1 MLNTTQIEEVTKVY
15 NLVAKKFT
23 PDQVSVLS
31 TMLYRITQ
39 ENETKEIIEREK
51 IKLDSYEKRTAWV
64 KEKAGYKP
72 PASKPAPNPQPSQA
86 PITIKKDDD
95 FPF

>member
-1 MLNTTQIEEVTKVY
+1 MMDQKQIEEVTKVY
-15 NLVAKKFT
+15 NLVATKFT

-64 KEKAGYKP
+64 KEKAGFKL
-72 PASKPAPNPQPSQA
+72 PNQL
-86 PITIKKDDD
+86 PILNLPRIR
-95 FPF
+95 

>member
-1 MLNTTQIEEVTKVY
+1 MMDQKQIEEVTKIY
-15 NLVAKKFT
+15 NLVATKFT
-23 PDQVSVLS
+23 RDQVSVLS

-64 KEKAGYKP
+64 KEKAGFKL
-72 PASKPAPNPQPSQA
+72 PNQL
-86 PITIKKDDD
+86 PILNLPRIR
-95 FPF
+95 

>member
-1 MLNTTQIEEVTKVY
+1 MLNNAQIEEVTKVF
-15 NLVAKKFT
+15 NLVATKFT

-39 ENETKEIIEREK
+39 ENETKEIIQREK
-51 IKLDSYEKRTAWV
+51 AKLDSYEKRTAWV
-64 KEKAGYKP
+64 KDKAGFKP
-72 PASKPAPNPQPSQA
+72 QAPKPTSNTQPSNG
-86 PITIKKDDD
+86 PITITKDDD